1 MTLARIIVASNQLHR
16 GRPFQ
21 RCCSHPPCRSHLRG
35 LPIKHL
41 LCRQRA
47 AVTQNASS
55 PSGMPWVL
63 PPPCGGLMSEPR
75 AVLPPA
81 WASGRRPVQCSPSAA
96 PRSAA
101 SQPGLPSLGSA
112 ALLPAQHVSAQ
123 LLRWR
128 QMSRLYSGSSSSQ
141 ERERRKEEGK
151 REGGVREGRTMNME
165 RYGIMGRN
173 ELRGT
178 NGK

>member
-1 MTLARIIVASNQLHR
+1 MTLARIIVASRQHQR

-21 RCCSHPPCRSHLRG
+21 RCCSHPPCPSHLRG

-47 AVTQNASS
+47 AATQNASS
-55 PSGMPWVL
+55 PSGMPWDL
-63 PPPCGGLMSEPR
+63 PPHRGGLMSEPP

-101 SQPGLPSLGSA
+101 RQPSLPSLGSA
-112 ALLPAQHVSAQ
+112 ALLPAQHFSAQ
-123 LLRWR
+123 LLCQR
-128 QMSRLYSGSSSSQ
+128 QMSRLYSGSTSSQ
-141 ERERRKEEGK
+141 ERGKKGGREEGGRSERRKDYEYGK
-151 REGGVREGRTMNME
+151 
-165 RYGIMGRN
+165 IWD
-173 ELRGT
+173 
-178 NGK
+178 NGKERTQRH

>member
-1 MTLARIIVASNQLHR
+1 MTLARIIVASDQLHR

-81 WASGRRPVQCSPSAA
+81 WASGRRPVQCSPSAVPPQRSEPAWPPKPWLCCSA
-96 PRSAA
+96 PCSARLSSAA
-101 SQPGLPSLGSA
+101 PLEADEQVVLWFKQFPG
-112 ALLPAQHVSAQ
+112 
-123 LLRWR
+123 
-128 QMSRLYSGSSSSQ
+128 
-141 ERERRKEEGK
+141 EREKKGGREEGGRSKRRKDYEYGK
-151 REGGVREGRTMNME
+151 
-165 RYGIMGRN
+165 IWD
-173 ELRGT
+173 
-178 NGK
+178 NGKERTQRH